1 MSEEENKV
9 IKVIEEK
16 VIKLLEDINSKLDNL
31 INMGG
36 APSTASK
43 IGSTHIVEE
52 SGRKPS
58 ALVEEQEA
66 EEKAKEK
73 PPVEGRRVCP
83 QCNGTSFKEVEDK
96 SQILHQMGGIKI
108 YAKKHICRTCGY
120 EF

>member
-1 MSEEENKV
+1 MSEEENMV
-9 IKVIEEK
+9 IKVIEDK
-16 VIKLLEDINSKLDNL
+16 VMKLLEDINSKLDKL

-36 APSTASK
+36 SPAAAPKA
-43 IGSTHIVEE
+43 GSTQIVEE

-58 ALVEEQEA
+58 ALVEKQEA
-66 EEKAKEK
+66 EEKAREK

-108 YAKKHICRTCGY
+108 YAKKHICMTCGF